1 MRKDWIRTDEE
12 RELRKLRN
20 IQKQQRKMNKTTTN
34 EQPIINLPIVMRK
47 KKRIQQSTAKPVT
60 QELVVRKVEPV
71 KTKRYLFNYYSIIS
85 SLF

>member
-60 QELVVRKVEPV
+60 QEIVVRKVEPV
-71 KTKRYLFNYYSIIS
+71 KTKRYLLNCYSIIS